1 MLNRRLGI
9 VYLLMKKKTVTAAEL
24 AGRYE
29 VSVRTIYR
37 DIEALSMIG
46 IPVYAPKG
54 RNGGISLTEQFVLDR
69 MLVTEEEQKQILAA
83 LKSLEEMGIRAEQD
97 TFHKLGDFF
106 KVQPP
111 NWIAV
116 DFSDWSGRRQELFEG
131 VRRAILETKVICFDY
146 YGQNGAMSKR
156 TVEPVQLLFKEY
168 TWYLRAFCRSRN
180 AMRLFKLLRMK
191 RMELMP
197 ETFTPKP
204 DVYAEDTVS
213 SGEPENAESAISAGD
228 DAVIWKKEPLEIH
241 VAKSEAYR
249 IYDRFEEEEITVLE
263 DGSFLI
269 KIDWV
274 QDDWLW
280 GLILSF
286 GDAAEVTAPKEAR
299 EEIQRRIREMA
310 AVYEDL

>member
-24 AGRYE
+24 AERYE

-46 IPVYAPKG
+46 VPVYAQKG
-54 RNGGISLTEQFVLDR
+54 RNGGIGLTEQFVLDR
-69 MLVTEEEQKQILAA
+69 LLVTEEEQKQILAA
-83 LKSLEEMGIRAEQD
+83 LKSLDEIGARTEQD

-116 DFSDWSGRRQELFEG
+116 DFSDWSGKRQELFEG

-146 YGQNGAMSKR
+146 YGQNGTKTHR
-156 TVEPVQLLFKEY
+156 IVEPVQLLFKEY
-168 TWYLRAFCRSRN
+168 TWYLRAFCRSRK

-191 RMELMP
+191 RMELLQ

-204 DVYAEDTVS
+204 EAYTEDVNS
-213 SGEPENAESAISAGD
+213 CGEPKD
-228 DAVIWKKEPLEIH
+228 DKPVTAASDNDVILKEKALEIH
-241 VAKSEAYR
+241 IAKSEAYR

-269 KIDWV
+269 KIDWI

-286 GDAAEVTAPKEAR
+286 GSAAEVTAPKEAR
-299 EEIQRRIREMA
+299 EKMQRRIREMA
-310 AVYEDL
+310 AVYEAL

>member
-24 AGRYE
+24 AERYE
-29 VSVRTIYR
+29 VSIRTIYR
-37 DIEALSMIG
+37 DIEALSMTG
-46 IPVYAPKG
+46 VPVYAQKG

-69 MLVTEEEQKQILAA
+69 MLVTEDEQKQILAA
-83 LKSLEEMGIRAEQD
+83 LKSLDEVGARTEQD

-116 DFSDWSGRRQELFEG
+116 DFSDWSGKRQELFEG

-146 YGQNGAMSKR
+146 YGQNGTMTHR

-191 RMELMP
+191 RMEVLP
-197 ETFTPKP
+197 ETFTPRP
-204 DVYAEDTVS
+204 EAYTEDVNS
-213 SGEPENAESAISAGD
+213 CGEPKGDESAA
-228 DAVIWKKEPLEIH
+228 DASDKDVILNEKAIEIH
-241 VAKSEAYR
+241 IAKSEAYR
-249 IYDRFEEEEITVLE
+249 IYDRFEEEEITVLK

-269 KIDWV
+269 KIDWI

-286 GDAAEVTAPKEAR
+286 GSAAEVTAPKEAR

-310 AVYEDL
+310 AVYEAL

>member
-9 VYLLMKKKTVTAAEL
+9 VYLLMKKKAVTAAEL
-24 AGRYE
+24 AGHYE

-46 IPVYAPKG
+46 IPIYAQKG

-83 LKSLEEMGIRAEQD
+83 LKSLEEMGMRAEQD

-116 DFSDWSGRRQELFEG
+116 DFSDWSGRRRELFGG

-146 YGQNGAMSKR
+146 YGQNGTMSKR

-191 RMELMP
+191 RMEVLP

-204 DVYAEDTVS
+204 DAYAEAAS
-213 SGEPENAESAISAGD
+213 SGEPESAESAGD

-263 DGSFLI
+263 DGSFQI

-286 GDAAEVTAPKEAR
+286 GSAAEVTAPKEAR
-299 EEIQRRIREMA
+299 EEMQRRIREVA
-310 AVYEDL
+310 AVYENL

>member
-24 AGRYE
+24 AERYE

-46 IPVYAPKG
+46 VPVYAQKG

-83 LKSLEEMGIRAEQD
+83 LKSLDEVGARTEQD
-97 TFHKLGDFF
+97 IFHKLGDFF

-116 DFSDWSGRRQELFEG
+116 DFSDWSGKRQELFEG

-146 YGQNGAMSKR
+146 YGQNGTMTHR

-191 RMELMP
+191 RMVLLP
-197 ETFTPKP
+197 ETFAPRPET
-204 DVYAEDTVS
+204 YAEDVNS
-213 SGEPENAESAISAGD
+213 CGEPKDDKFVTTESDKDVISKEKAI
-228 DAVIWKKEPLEIH
+228 EIH
-241 VAKSEAYR
+241 IAKSEAYR

-269 KIDWV
+269 KIDWI

-286 GDAAEVTAPKEAR
+286 GSAAEVTAPKEAR
-299 EEIQRRIREMA
+299 EEMQRRIREMA
-310 AVYEDL
+310 AVYEVL

>member
-24 AGRYE
+24 AERYE

-46 IPVYAPKG
+46 VPVYAQKG

-83 LKSLEEMGIRAEQD
+83 LKSLDEVGARTEQD

-116 DFSDWSGRRQELFEG
+116 DFSDWSGKRQELFEG

-146 YGQNGAMSKR
+146 YGQNGTMTHR

-191 RMELMP
+191 RMELLP
-197 ETFTPKP
+197 ETFTPRP
-204 DVYAEDTVS
+204 EVYTEDVNS
-213 SGEPENAESAISAGD
+213 CGEPKDDKSVTTASDNDVILKEKAI
-228 DAVIWKKEPLEIH
+228 EIH
-241 VAKSEAYR
+241 IAKSEAYR
-249 IYDRFEEEEITVLE
+249 IYDRFEEDEITVLE

-269 KIDWV
+269 KIDWI

-280 GLILSF
+280 GMILSF
-286 GDAAEVTAPKEAR
+286 GSAAEVTAPKEAR
-299 EEIQRRIREMA
+299 EEMQRRIRKMA
-310 AVYEDL
+310 EVYEAL

>member
-24 AGRYE
+24 AERYE
-29 VSVRTIYR
+29 VSIRTIYR

-46 IPVYAPKG
+46 VPVYAQKG
-54 RNGGISLTEQFVLDR
+54 RNGGIRLTEQFVLDR

-83 LKSLEEMGIRAEQD
+83 LKSLDEVGAQTEQD

-111 NWIAV
+111 NWVAV
-116 DFSDWSGRRQELFEG
+116 DFSDWSGKRQELFEG

-146 YGQNGAMSKR
+146 YGQNGTMTHR

-168 TWYLRAFCRSRN
+168 TWYLRAFCRSRK

-191 RMELMP
+191 RMKLLQ

-204 DVYAEDTVS
+204 EAYTEDLNS
-213 SGEPENAESAISAGD
+213 YGEPKDDKPVTAASDNDVILKEKAI
-228 DAVIWKKEPLEIH
+228 EIH
-241 VAKSEAYR
+241 IAKSEAYR

-269 KIDWV
+269 KIDWI

-286 GDAAEVTAPKEAR
+286 GSAAEVTAPKEAR
-299 EEIQRRIREMA
+299 EEMQRRIREMA
-310 AVYEDL
+310 AVYEAL